1 MKGIKITLL
10 MLIACQAAI
19 AQSKTAEEIAAKH
32 VERLNNIV
40 QLTAEQQVQV
50 KTIVLASTKEIK
62 ILKENGQSTPEDR
75 KAIKEAERQKVKEL
89 LSDEQKAKL
98 GENHL
103 QHHLEG
109 HDTSKVHKRA
119 DHQKSEANKNYLYE
133 KRAAFEKKLSA
144 PEKEAIDKAR
154 MILPTQLKG
163 KEAHEA
169 LSEEQKA
176 VRKEHRKKIHA
187 LLKPIVKEHKKELE
201 EIRANL
207 PERPKSIT
215 HKHSG
220 KKPKHMFSYRFLL
233 LH

>member
-1 MKGIKITLL
+1 
-10 MLIACQAAI
+10 
-19 AQSKTAEEIAAKH
+19 
-32 VERLNNIV
+32 
-40 QLTAEQQVQV
+40 
-50 KTIVLASTKEIK
+50 
-62 ILKENGQSTPEDR
+62 
-75 KAIKEAERQKVKEL
+75 
-89 LSDEQKAKL
+89 
-98 GENHL
+98 
-103 QHHLEG
+103 
-109 HDTSKVHKRA
+109 
-119 DHQKSEANKNYLYE
+119 
-133 KRAAFEKKLSA
+133 
-144 PEKEAIDKAR
+144 

-207 PERPKSIT
+207 PER
-215 HKHSG
+215 SG

>member
-10 MLIACQAAI
+10 MLIVCQTAI
-19 AQSKTAEEIAAKH
+19 AQSKTTEEVAAKH

-50 KTIVLASTKEIK
+50 KTIVLAFTKEIK
-62 ILKENGQSTPEDR
+62 HLKENGQSTPEER
-75 KAIKEAERQKVKEL
+75 RAIKEAERQKIKEL

-98 GENHL
+98 RENHL
-103 QHHLEG
+103 HHNLEG

-176 VRKEHRKKIHA
+176 VRKEHRKIHA

-207 PERPKSIT
+207 PERPKSVT
-215 HKHSG
+215 HKRSG